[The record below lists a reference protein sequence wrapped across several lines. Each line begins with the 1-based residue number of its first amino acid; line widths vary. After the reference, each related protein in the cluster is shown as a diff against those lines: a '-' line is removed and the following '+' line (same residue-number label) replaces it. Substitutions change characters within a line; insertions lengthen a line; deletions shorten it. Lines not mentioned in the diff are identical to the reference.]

1 MDVGVGVSG
10 DALAVK
16 KEAPVV
22 DATLNLCESVVVVV
36 IGGGAVMVQDATSGC
51 VLATTGQCQTPNPPT
66 GPMIK
71 LQSPRTRI
79 VIYH

>member
-22 DATLNLCESVVVVV
+22 DATLNLCESVVVVVV

-71 LQSPRTRI
+71 LQSPRI